1 MANLGGNYDDTVTDD
16 AAGDNGGVNLEQRLD
31 DAALTLGRHGG
42 NDMLS
47 PAIGGNGGHP
57 YYGLGFVYSDGGSG
71 HLEQQIVPNS
81 QLVAEVNQR
90 IYGGQNGPLNL
101 NPLQ

>member
-1 MANLGGNYDDTVTDD
+1 MANLRGNYDGTVTDD
-16 AAGDNGGVNLEQRLD
+16 AACDNGGINPEQRLN

-57 YYGLGFVYSDGGSG
+57 YYGPGFVHFRGGNG
-71 HLEQQIVPNS
+71 HLEQQIVLNS